1 VLFFGNLHVP
11 YSTTIN
17 SSVSHGSDDMSKRG
31 MMDQF
36 LDIKSEH
43 PDTILFFRMGD
54 FYELFHKDAEVAA
67 EILGLALTS
76 RDKKADEPIPMAGFP
91 WHALEDNL
99 RKMLKSGF
107 KVTVAEQESELREGA
122 KLLERVVT
130 RVYTPGSLYEESL
143 LSSEERSLLTA
154 IVLGKEQLG
163 MGVIDASTGESWAST
178 WSGDDRY
185 NRAMDEILRWN
196 PAEIVISS
204 KDSQDSTLCN
214 MFTHL
219 QGTVIS
225 QHNASENKRRN
236 RLKEIMKVGD
246 LGHLDL
252 DNAPLS
258 LAAAGLAADYLATVH
273 IADSIP
279 LRDISIIEEK
289 GNMLLDQTT
298 LRNLELTSTLSGEY
312 DGSLL
317 SSINFCRTAMGRR
330 LLKTWI
336 LRPLSNIES
345 IVSRQ
350 NSVNALFRSS
360 KRIDSL
366 RDALKGLRDM
376 ERLATQLAYNRS
388 NARDLMATS
397 LAIERMPA
405 VIGICQQTD
414 DVLLNHLTSK
424 LDCLND
430 MGEEIR
436 RTMVDNPPLSLRDG
450 GIIRDGFSKEIDLL
464 RDTTSKG
471 HSWFSDLEKKLRID
485 LEIPSLKVRMN
496 RQIGWFIE
504 VTKTHEDKVP
514 EEWKRKQQMTNGSR
528 YTTDELIQRDDLLLT
543 ADTKVKEL
551 EYRMFRQLRDKCRG
565 NAQQLAEIAGKIASI
580 DVLQCFAIVA
590 KRRSWVRP
598 EIIDAPVMK
607 IEGARHPVLE
617 QQGGFVPNDINL
629 DNKKNFLLITGPN
642 MGGKSTYLRT
652 TALISILAQSG
663 SFVPATKAKVGLVD
677 RVFTRVGASDDLRRG
692 RSTFMM
698 EMIEVAHILKRATSN
713 SLVLL
718 DEVGRGTS
726 TFDGLSIAWSM
737 TEDICNRIK
746 ARSLFATHYHQ
757 LIGLE
762 EEIKEIK
769 NVHVQVAQR
778 NGELKFLHTV
788 GDGPC
793 DDSYGVQVAALAGL
807 PRNVVERAS
816 DLLLFLEKQAKGARA
831 GESGAPMARDLG
843 QSSLMG
849 YLAAAAVVENNDD
862 KYEKLVDEL
871 DYIFSQ
877 IDNMSPKDAHDSLYR
892 LKSLREED

>member
-1 VLFFGNLHVP
+1 
-11 YSTTIN
+11 
-17 SSVSHGSDDMSKRG
+17 MSKRG

-36 LDIKSEH
+36 MDIKSEH

-54 FYELFHKDAEVAA
+54 FYELFHEDAEVAA

-76 RDKKADEPIPMAGFP
+76 RDKKAEQPIPMAGFP

-143 LSSEERSLLTA
+143 LSSEDRSLLTA
-154 IVLGKEQLG
+154 IVLGKQQLG

-204 KDSQDSTLCN
+204 KDSEDSTLCN

-219 QGTVIS
+219 QNTVIS
-225 QHNASENKRRN
+225 QHNASDNKRRN
-236 RLKEIMKVGD
+236 RLKEIMKVSD

-345 IVSRQ
+345 ITSRQ

-414 DVLLNHLTSK
+414 DDLLNHLTSE

-436 RTMVDNPPLSLRDG
+436 RTLVDSPPLSLRDG
-450 GIIRDGFSKEIDLL
+450 RIIRDGYSEEIDSL

-471 HSWFSDLEKKLRID
+471 QSWFTELEKKLR
-485 LEIPSLKVRMN
+485 LELDIPSLKVKMN

-504 VTKTHEDKVP
+504 VTKTHENKVP

-528 YTTDELIQRDDLLLT
+528 YTTDELIERDDLLLT

-551 EYRMFRQLRDKCRG
+551 EYRIFRQLRDKCRL
-565 NAQQLAEIAGKIASI
+565 NAQKLAEIAGKIASI

-598 EIIDAPVMK
+598 EIIDSPIMK

-617 QQGGFVPNDINL
+617 QQGGFVPNDIHL

-663 SFVPATKAKVGLVD
+663 SFVPASKAKVGLVD

-713 SLVLL
+713 SLILL

-737 TEDICNRIK
+737 TEDICNRIS

-762 EEIKEIK
+762 EEIKQIK

-831 GESGAPMARDLG
+831 GETGAPIARDLG

-849 YLAAAAVVENNDD
+849 YLAAATVSESIENKYD
-862 KYEKLVDEL
+862 KVIEEL
-871 DYIFSQ
+871 DQIFSQ
-877 IDNMSPKDAHDSLYR
+877 IDNLSPKDAHDSLYR
-892 LKSLREED
+892 LKSLREEM

>member
-1 VLFFGNLHVP
+1 
-11 YSTTIN
+11 
-17 SSVSHGSDDMSKRG
+17 MSKRG

-36 LDIKSEH
+36 MEIKSEH

-54 FYELFHKDAEVAA
+54 FYELFHEDAEVAA
-67 EILGLALTS
+67 EILGLALTA
-76 RDKKADEPIPMAGFP
+76 RDKKADSPIPMAGFP

-219 QGTVIS
+219 QNTVIS

-258 LAAAGLAADYLATVH
+258 LAAAGLAADYLATMH

-345 IVSRQ
+345 ITSRQ

-388 NARDLMATS
+388 NARDLIATS

-405 VIGICQQTD
+405 VIGICRQTD

-424 LDCLND
+424 LDDLDD

-436 RTMVDNPPLSLRDG
+436 RTLVDSPPLSLRDG
-450 GIIRDGFSKEIDLL
+450 GIIRDGFSKEIDML
-464 RDTTSKG
+464 RETTSKG
-471 HSWFSDLEKKLRID
+471 QSWFSDLEKKLRIN

-551 EYRMFRQLRDKCRG
+551 EYRIFRQLRDKCRG
-565 NAQQLAEIAGKIASI
+565 NAQKLADIAGKIASI

-598 EIIDAPVMK
+598 EIIDSPVMK

-663 SFVPATKAKVGLVD
+663 SFVPASKAKVGLVD

-737 TEDICNRIK
+737 TEDICNRIQ

-762 EEIKEIK
+762 EEIKTIK

-831 GESGAPMARDLG
+831 GETGAPIARDLG

-849 YLAAAAVVENNDD
+849 YLAAAAVGESKDD
-862 KYEKLVDEL
+862 KYEKVIEEL
-871 DYIFSQ
+871 DYICSQ

-892 LKSLREED
+892 LKSLREEM

>member
-1 VLFFGNLHVP
+1 
-11 YSTTIN
+11 
-17 SSVSHGSDDMSKRG
+17 MSKRG

-36 LDIKSEH
+36 MEIKSEH

-54 FYELFHKDAEVAA
+54 FYELFHEDAEVAA
-67 EILGLALTS
+67 EILGLALTA
-76 RDKKADEPIPMAGFP
+76 RDKKADSPIPMAGFP

-219 QGTVIS
+219 QNTVIS

-258 LAAAGLAADYLATVH
+258 LAAAGLAADYLATMH

-345 IVSRQ
+345 ITSRQ

-388 NARDLMATS
+388 NARDLIATS

-405 VIGICQQTD
+405 VIGICRQTD

-424 LDCLND
+424 LDDLDD

-436 RTMVDNPPLSLRDG
+436 RTLVDSPPLSLRDG
-450 GIIRDGFSKEIDLL
+450 GIIRDGFSKEIDML
-464 RDTTSKG
+464 RETTSKG
-471 HSWFSDLEKKLRID
+471 QSWFSDLEKKLRID

-514 EEWKRKQQMTNGSR
+514 KEWKRKQQMTNGSR

-551 EYRMFRQLRDKCRG
+551 EYRIFIQLRDKCRG
-565 NAQQLAEIAGKIASI
+565 NAQKLADIAGKIASI

-598 EIIDAPVMK
+598 EIIDSPVMK

-617 QQGGFVPNDINL
+617 QQGGFVTNDINL

-663 SFVPATKAKVGLVD
+663 SFVPASKAKVGLVD

-737 TEDICNRIK
+737 TEDICNRIQ

-762 EEIKEIK
+762 EEIKTIK

-831 GESGAPMARDLG
+831 GETGAPIARDLG

-849 YLAAAAVVENNDD
+849 YLAAAAVVESKDD
-862 KYEKLVDEL
+862 KYEKVIEEL
-871 DYIFSQ
+871 DYICSQ

-892 LKSLREED
+892 LKSLREEM

>member
-1 VLFFGNLHVP
+1 
-11 YSTTIN
+11 
-17 SSVSHGSDDMSKRG
+17 ME
-31 MMDQF
+31 
-36 LDIKSEH
+36 IKSEH

-54 FYELFHKDAEVAA
+54 FYELFHEDAEVAA
-67 EILGLALTS
+67 EILGLALTA
-76 RDKKADEPIPMAGFP
+76 RDKKADSPIPMAGFP

-219 QGTVIS
+219 QNTVIS

-258 LAAAGLAADYLATVH
+258 LAAAGLAADYLATMH

-345 IVSRQ
+345 ITSRQ

-388 NARDLMATS
+388 NARDLIATS

-405 VIGICQQTD
+405 VIGICRQTD

-424 LDCLND
+424 LDDLDD

-436 RTMVDNPPLSLRDG
+436 RTLVDSPPLSLRDG
-450 GIIRDGFSKEIDLL
+450 GIIRDGFSKEIDML
-464 RDTTSKG
+464 RETTSKG
-471 HSWFSDLEKKLRID
+471 QSWFSDLEKKLRID

-514 EEWKRKQQMTNGSR
+514 KEWKRKQQMTNGSR

-551 EYRMFRQLRDKCRG
+551 EYRIFRQLRDKCRG
-565 NAQQLAEIAGKIASI
+565 NAQKLADIAGKIASI

-598 EIIDAPVMK
+598 EIIDSPVMK

-663 SFVPATKAKVGLVD
+663 SFVPASKAKVGLVD

-737 TEDICNRIK
+737 TEDICNRIQ

-762 EEIKEIK
+762 EEIKTIK

-831 GESGAPMARDLG
+831 GETGAPIARDLG

-849 YLAAAAVVENNDD
+849 YLAAAAVVESKDD
-862 KYEKLVDEL
+862 KYEKVIEEL
-871 DYIFSQ
+871 DYICSQ

-892 LKSLREED
+892 LKSLREEM

>member
-1 VLFFGNLHVP
+1 
-11 YSTTIN
+11 
-17 SSVSHGSDDMSKRG
+17 ME
-31 MMDQF
+31 
-36 LDIKSEH
+36 IKSEH

-54 FYELFHKDAEVAA
+54 FYELFHEDAEVAA
-67 EILGLALTS
+67 EILGLALTA
-76 RDKKADEPIPMAGFP
+76 RDKKADSPIPMAGFP

-219 QGTVIS
+219 QNTVIS

-258 LAAAGLAADYLATVH
+258 LAAAGLAADYLATMH

-345 IVSRQ
+345 ITSRQ

-388 NARDLMATS
+388 NARDLIATS

-405 VIGICQQTD
+405 VIGICRQTD

-424 LDCLND
+424 LDDLDD

-436 RTMVDNPPLSLRDG
+436 RTLVDSPPLSLRDG
-450 GIIRDGFSKEIDLL
+450 GIIRDGISKEIDML
-464 RDTTSKG
+464 RETTSKG
-471 HSWFSDLEKKLRID
+471 QSWFSDLEKKLRID

-514 EEWKRKQQMTNGSR
+514 KEWKRKQQMTNGSR

-551 EYRMFRQLRDKCRG
+551 EYRIFRQLRDKCRG
-565 NAQQLAEIAGKIASI
+565 NAQKLADIAGKIASI

-598 EIIDAPVMK
+598 EIIDSPVMK

-663 SFVPATKAKVGLVD
+663 SFVPASKAKVGLVD

-737 TEDICNRIK
+737 TEDICNRIQ

-762 EEIKEIK
+762 EEIKTIK

-831 GESGAPMARDLG
+831 GETGAPIARDLG

-849 YLAAAAVVENNDD
+849 YLAAAAVVESKDD
-862 KYEKLVDEL
+862 KYEKVIEEL
-871 DYIFSQ
+871 DYICSQ

-892 LKSLREED
+892 LKSLREEM

>member
-1 VLFFGNLHVP
+1 
-11 YSTTIN
+11 
-17 SSVSHGSDDMSKRG
+17 
-31 MMDQF
+31 
-36 LDIKSEH
+36 
-43 PDTILFFRMGD
+43 
-54 FYELFHKDAEVAA
+54 
-67 EILGLALTS
+67 
-76 RDKKADEPIPMAGFP
+76 
-91 WHALEDNL
+91 
-99 RKMLKSGF
+99 MLKSGF

>member
-1 VLFFGNLHVP
+1 
-11 YSTTIN
+11 
-17 SSVSHGSDDMSKRG
+17 MSNRG

-36 LDIKSEH
+36 MEIKSEH

-54 FYELFHKDAEVAA
+54 FYELFHEDAEVAA
-67 EILGLALTS
+67 EILGLALTA
-76 RDKKADEPIPMAGFP
+76 RDKKADSPIPMAGFP

-219 QGTVIS
+219 QNTVIS

-258 LAAAGLAADYLATVH
+258 LAAAGLAADYLATMH

-345 IVSRQ
+345 ITSRQ

-388 NARDLMATS
+388 NARDLIATS

-405 VIGICQQTD
+405 VIGICRQTD

-424 LDCLND
+424 LDDLDD

-436 RTMVDNPPLSLRDG
+436 RTLVDSPPLSLRDG
-450 GIIRDGFSKEIDLL
+450 GIIRDGFSKEIDML
-464 RDTTSKG
+464 RETTSKG
-471 HSWFSDLEKKLRID
+471 QSWFSDLEKKLRID

-565 NAQQLAEIAGKIASI
+565 NAQKLADIAGKIASI

-598 EIIDAPVMK
+598 EIIDSPVMK

-663 SFVPATKAKVGLVD
+663 SFVPASKAKVGLVD

-737 TEDICNRIK
+737 TEDICNRIQ

-762 EEIKEIK
+762 EEIKTIK

-793 DDSYGVQVAALAGL
+793 DDSYGVQVAALAG
-807 PRNVVERAS
+807 
-816 DLLLFLEKQAKGARA
+816 
-831 GESGAPMARDLG
+831 
-843 QSSLMG
+843 
-849 YLAAAAVVENNDD
+849 
-862 KYEKLVDEL
+862 
-871 DYIFSQ
+871 
-877 IDNMSPKDAHDSLYR
+877 
-892 LKSLREED
+892 

>member
-1 VLFFGNLHVP
+1 
-11 YSTTIN
+11 
-17 SSVSHGSDDMSKRG
+17 MSKRG

-36 LDIKSEH
+36 MEIKSEH

-54 FYELFHKDAEVAA
+54 FYELFHEDAEVAA
-67 EILGLALTS
+67 EILGLALTA
-76 RDKKADEPIPMAGFP
+76 RDKKADSPIPMAGFP

-219 QGTVIS
+219 QNTVIS

-258 LAAAGLAADYLATVH
+258 LAAAGLAADYLATMH

-345 IVSRQ
+345 ITSRQ

-388 NARDLMATS
+388 NARDLIATS

-405 VIGICQQTD
+405 VIGICRQTD

-424 LDCLND
+424 LDDLDD

-436 RTMVDNPPLSLRDG
+436 RTLVDSPPLSLRDG
-450 GIIRDGFSKEIDLL
+450 GIIRDGISKEIDML
-464 RDTTSKG
+464 RETTSKG
-471 HSWFSDLEKKLRID
+471 QSWFSDLEKKLRID

-514 EEWKRKQQMTNGSR
+514 KEWKRKQQMTNGSR

-551 EYRMFRQLRDKCRG
+551 EYRIFRQLRDKCRG
-565 NAQQLAEIAGKIASI
+565 NAQKLADIAGKIASI

-598 EIIDAPVMK
+598 EIIDSPVMK

-663 SFVPATKAKVGLVD
+663 SFVPASKAKVGLVD

-737 TEDICNRIK
+737 TEDICNRIQ

-762 EEIKEIK
+762 EEIKTIK

-831 GESGAPMARDLG
+831 GETGAPIARDLG

-849 YLAAAAVVENNDD
+849 YLAAAAVVESKDD
-862 KYEKLVDEL
+862 KYEKVIEEL
-871 DYIFSQ
+871 DYICSQ

-892 LKSLREED
+892 LKSLREEM

>member
-1 VLFFGNLHVP
+1 
-11 YSTTIN
+11 
-17 SSVSHGSDDMSKRG
+17 MSKRG

-36 LDIKSEH
+36 MEIKSEH
-43 PDTILFFRMGD
+43 PETILFFRMGD
-54 FYELFHKDAEVAA
+54 FYELFHEDAEIAS
-67 EILGLALTS
+67 EILGLALTA
-76 RDKKADEPIPMAGFP
+76 RDKNADNPVPMAGFP

-154 IVLGKEQLG
+154 IVLGKDKLG

-178 WSGDDRY
+178 WSGNDRY

-204 KDSQDSTLCN
+204 KDSQDTTLCN

-219 QGTVIS
+219 QNTVIS

-312 DGSLL
+312 EGSLL

-345 IVSRQ
+345 ISSRQ

-388 NARDLMATS
+388 NARDLLATS

-414 DVLLNHLTSK
+414 DVLLNHLTSN
-424 LDCLND
+424 LDCLD
-430 MGEEIR
+430 EMGEEIR
-436 RTMVDNPPLSLRDG
+436 RTLVDNPPLSLRDG
-450 GIIRDGFSKEIDLL
+450 GLIRDGYSKEIDIL

-471 HSWFSDLEKKLRID
+471 HSWFSDLEKKLRLE
-485 LEIPSLKVRMN
+485 LEIPSLKVKMN

-514 EEWKRKQQMTNGSR
+514 DEWKRKQQMTNGSR

-598 EIIDAPVMK
+598 EIIDEPIMK
-607 IEGARHPVLE
+607 IEQGRHPVLE
-617 QQGGFVPNDINL
+617 QQGGFVPNDIQL

-663 SFVPATKAKVGLVD
+663 SFVPASKARVGLVD

-713 SLVLL
+713 SLILL

-737 TEDICNRIK
+737 TEDICNRIQ

-762 EEIKEIK
+762 DEIKRIK
-769 NVHVQVAQR
+769 NVHVQVAQS

-816 DLLLFLEKQAKGARA
+816 DLLLFLEKQARGARA

-849 YLAAAAVVENNDD
+849 YLAAASVGDNNED
-862 KYEKLVDEL
+862 KYEKVIEEL
-871 DYIFSQ
+871 DNICSQ
-877 IDNMSPKDAHDSLYR
+877 LDNMSPKDAHDSLYR
-892 LKSLREED
+892 LRTLREDL

>member
-1 VLFFGNLHVP
+1 
-11 YSTTIN
+11 
-17 SSVSHGSDDMSKRG
+17 MSKRG

-36 LDIKSEH
+36 MDIKSEH

-54 FYELFHKDAEVAA
+54 FYELFHEDAEVAA

-76 RDKKADEPIPMAGFP
+76 RDKKAEQPIPMAGFP

-143 LSSEERSLLTA
+143 LSSEDRSLLTA
-154 IVLGKEQLG
+154 IVLGKQQLG

-204 KDSQDSTLCN
+204 KDSEDSTLCN

-219 QGTVIS
+219 QNTVIS
-225 QHNASENKRRN
+225 QHNASDNKRRN
-236 RLKEIMKVGD
+236 RLKEIMKVSD

-345 IVSRQ
+345 ITSRQ

-414 DVLLNHLTSK
+414 DDLLNHLTSE

-436 RTMVDNPPLSLRDG
+436 RTLVDSPPLSLRDG
-450 GIIRDGFSKEIDLL
+450 GIIRDGYSEEIDSL

-471 HSWFSDLEKKLRID
+471 QSWFTELEKKLR
-485 LEIPSLKVRMN
+485 LELDIPSLKVKMN

-504 VTKTHEDKVP
+504 VTKTHENKVP

-528 YTTDELIQRDDLLLT
+528 YTTDELIERDDLLLT

-551 EYRMFRQLRDKCRG
+551 EYRIFRQLRDKCRL
-565 NAQQLAEIAGKIASI
+565 NAQKLAEIAGKIASI

-598 EIIDAPVMK
+598 EIIDSPIMK

-617 QQGGFVPNDINL
+617 QQGGFVPNDIHL

-663 SFVPATKAKVGLVD
+663 SFVPASKAKVGLVD

-713 SLVLL
+713 SLILL

-737 TEDICNRIK
+737 TEDICNRIS

-762 EEIKEIK
+762 EEIKQIK

-831 GESGAPMARDLG
+831 GETGAPIARDLG

-849 YLAAAAVVENNDD
+849 YLAAATVSESIENKYD
-862 KYEKLVDEL
+862 KVIEEL
-871 DYIFSQ
+871 DQIFSQ
-877 IDNMSPKDAHDSLYR
+877 IDNLSPKDAHDSLYR
-892 LKSLREED
+892 LKSLREEM

>member
-1 VLFFGNLHVP
+1 
-11 YSTTIN
+11 
-17 SSVSHGSDDMSKRG
+17 MSKRG

-36 LDIKSEH
+36 MEIKSEH

-54 FYELFHKDAEVAA
+54 FYELFHEDAEVAA
-67 EILGLALTS
+67 EILGLALTA
-76 RDKKADEPIPMAGFP
+76 RDKKADSPIPMAGFP

-219 QGTVIS
+219 QNTVIS

-258 LAAAGLAADYLATVH
+258 LAAAGLAADYLATMH

-345 IVSRQ
+345 ITSRQ

-388 NARDLMATS
+388 NARDLIATS

-405 VIGICQQTD
+405 VIGICRQTD

-424 LDCLND
+424 LDDLDD

-436 RTMVDNPPLSLRDG
+436 RTLVDSPPLSLRDG
-450 GIIRDGFSKEIDLL
+450 GIIRDGFSKEIDML
-464 RDTTSKG
+464 RETTSKG
-471 HSWFSDLEKKLRID
+471 QSWFSDLEKKLRID

-514 EEWKRKQQMTNGSR
+514 KEWKRKQQMTNGSR

-551 EYRMFRQLRDKCRG
+551 EYRIFRQLRDKCRG
-565 NAQQLAEIAGKIASI
+565 NAQKLADIAGKIASI

-598 EIIDAPVMK
+598 EIIDSPVMK

-663 SFVPATKAKVGLVD
+663 SFVPASKAKVGLVD

-737 TEDICNRIK
+737 TEDICNRIQ

-762 EEIKEIK
+762 EEIKTIK

-816 DLLLFLEKQAKGARA
+816 DLLLFLERQAKGARA
-831 GESGAPMARDLG
+831 GETGAPIARDLG

-849 YLAAAAVVENNDD
+849 YLAAAAVGESKDD
-862 KYEKLVDEL
+862 KYEKVIEEL
-871 DYIFSQ
+871 DYICSQ

-892 LKSLREED
+892 LKSLREEM

>member
-1 VLFFGNLHVP
+1 
-11 YSTTIN
+11 
-17 SSVSHGSDDMSKRG
+17 MSKRG

-36 LDIKSEH
+36 MEIKSEH

-54 FYELFHKDAEVAA
+54 FYELFHEDAEVAA
-67 EILGLALTS
+67 EILGLALTA
-76 RDKKADEPIPMAGFP
+76 RDKKADSPIPMAGFP

-219 QGTVIS
+219 QNTVIS

-258 LAAAGLAADYLATVH
+258 LAAAGLAADYLATMH

-345 IVSRQ
+345 ITSRQ

-388 NARDLMATS
+388 NARDLIATS

-405 VIGICQQTD
+405 VIGICRQTD

-424 LDCLND
+424 LDDLDD

-436 RTMVDNPPLSLRDG
+436 RTLVDSPPLSLRDG
-450 GIIRDGFSKEIDLL
+450 GIIRDGFSKEIDML
-464 RDTTSKG
+464 RETTSKG
-471 HSWFSDLEKKLRID
+471 QSWFSDLEKKLRID

-514 EEWKRKQQMTNGSR
+514 KEWKRKQQMTNGSR

-551 EYRMFRQLRDKCRG
+551 EYRIFIQLRDKCRG
-565 NAQQLAEIAGKIASI
+565 NAQKLADIAGKIASI

-598 EIIDAPVMK
+598 EIIDSPVMK

-663 SFVPATKAKVGLVD
+663 SFVPASKAKVGLVD

-737 TEDICNRIK
+737 TEDICNRIQ

-762 EEIKEIK
+762 EEIKTIK

-831 GESGAPMARDLG
+831 GETGAPIARDLG

-849 YLAAAAVVENNDD
+849 YLAAAAVGESKDD
-862 KYEKLVDEL
+862 KYEKVIEEL
-871 DYIFSQ
+871 DYICSQ

-892 LKSLREED
+892 LKSLREEM